1 MSSMDHAFGVVSG
14 KSSQNP
20 KRSRSA
26 PMLSSRSYSLY
37 YKWHWKF
44 APTYKRKNLD
54 TDLIPF
60 TKIDSKW
67 VLDLNLKYKMYRR
80 K

>member
-1 MSSMDHAFGVVSG
+1 MAPAVEIPMQMAPEVEIHLKKMD
-14 KSSQNP
+14 
-20 KRSRSA
+20 
-26 PMLSSRSYSLY
+26 
-37 YKWHWKF
+37 
-44 APTYKRKNLD
+44 LD